1 MAVVARHI
9 VGDSD
14 EEFDALAGGALND
27 ANVIFDYEMATASA
41 VVSVVDVEGLAL
53 LTLPAVFSLPNT
65 PAHYYQH
72 L

>member
-65 PAHYYQH
+65 PAHCYQH